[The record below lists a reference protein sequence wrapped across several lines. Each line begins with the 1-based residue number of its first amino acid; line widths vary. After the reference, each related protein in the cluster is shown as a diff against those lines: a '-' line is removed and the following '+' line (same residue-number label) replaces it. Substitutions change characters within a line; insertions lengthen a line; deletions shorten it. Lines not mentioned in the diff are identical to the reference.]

1 MLTLVKVSTDVS
13 VYVFIQDSRS
23 AIGAGLIGLVYNSSG
38 LVCYYVRPLAA
49 AAALTLATQTVTGAH
64 SDGGFVE
71 VDATNMP
78 GIYRLDLSDAV
89 CATGVNFVKIMLKG
103 AANMVPFMNDIQLTN
118 FDLNSAANTQTG
130 DSFAR
135 LGLAGAGLTDL
146 GGMSTTMKAS
156 VNAEVVDA
164 LNVDTYAEPGQ
175 EAPPATTTLVKKLG
189 YLYKFLRNR
198 KTQTSTTLSVFA
210 DDATTV
216 DQKATISDNGT
227 TYDHGEVATGP

>member
-1 MLTLVKVSTDVS
+1 MLTLVKVSIDVS

-23 AIGAGLIGLVYNSSG
+23 SIGAGLTGLVYNSSG

-103 AANMVPFMNDIQLTN
+103 AVNMVPKMLDIQLST
-118 FDLNSAANTQTG
+118 FDLNTALTAA
-130 DSFAR
+130 
-135 LGLAGAGLTDL
+135 LI
-146 GGMSTTMKAS
+146 
-156 VNAEVVDA
+156 NAEVVDA

-175 EAPPATTTLVKKLG
+175 EAPAATTTLVKKIG
-189 YLYKFLRNR
+189 YLYKAFRNR
-198 KTQTSTTLSVFA
+198 KTQTATLLNIYA

-216 DQKATISDNGT
+216 DQKSTVSDNGT
-227 TYDHGEVATGP
+227 TLDSGEIGTGP